1 MKRMNAT
8 LNRLSKVLKT
18 SFQDVKRLKSL
29 SKTFESGWS
38 MNLDCFRYQREE
50 MI

>member
-8 LNRLSKVLKT
+8 LNHLEKVLKT
-18 SFQDVKRLKSL
+18 SFQDAKRLKSL
-29 SKTFESGWS
+29 SKNFESGWS
-38 MNLDCFRYQREE
+38 VNLDCFRNQREE